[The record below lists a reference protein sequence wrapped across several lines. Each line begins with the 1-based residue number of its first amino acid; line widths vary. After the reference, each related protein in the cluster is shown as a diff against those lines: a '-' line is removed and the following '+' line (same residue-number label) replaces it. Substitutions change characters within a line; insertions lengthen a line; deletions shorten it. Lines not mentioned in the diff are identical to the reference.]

1 MEIEVKN
8 LTKKFEDQV
17 VVNKLSLNVPSGKIY
32 GFIGA
37 NGAGKTTTMRMMV
50 GLMKPNGGKIKY
62 DGIEMKYLDS
72 SMMGKIGIFISK
84 PNYYPN
90 LTAKE
95 NLLYLQKILH
105 KPSAEVDRVLE
116 LVRLKHAEN
125 KKVREFSLGMKQ
137 RLGLAIAF
145 LNNPEVLILD
155 EPTNGLDPKG
165 IFEIRQLLYYLAH
178 DEKRTIFI
186 SSHNISEIE
195 LLSDRI
201 CIIDRGNRIFEG
213 TVNELYAIDGM
224 EYCLKTDKRKETE
237 AILRQL
243 NLFYECKNNIFYI
256 KISKERI
263 PEMIT
268 RLVNMGIKIYEVTPN
283 NKLENIYLSLTEK
296 EENIGSDL
304 CVV

>member
-8 LTKKFEDQV
+8 LTKKFENQIA
-17 VVNKLSLNVPSGKIY
+17 VNNLSLNVPSGEIY

-50 GLMKPNGGKIKY
+50 GLMKPNSGEIRY
-62 DGIEMKYLDS
+62 DGTEMKYLDS
-72 SMMGKIGIFISK
+72 SMMEKIGIFISK

-90 LTAKE
+90 LTARE
-95 NLLYLQKILH
+95 NLSYLQNILH
-105 KPSAEVDRVLE
+105 KPIAEVDRVLE

-125 KKVREFSLGMKQ
+125 RKVKEFSLGMKQ

-165 IFEIRQLLYYLAH
+165 IFEIRQLLYYLSH

-195 LLSDRI
+195 LLSNRI
-201 CIIDRGNRIFEG
+201 CIIDRGNQIFEG
-213 TVNELYAIDGM
+213 TVNDLYAMEGM

-243 NLFYECKNNIFYI
+243 NLDYECKNNIFYV
-256 KISKERI
+256 KISKDRI
-263 PEMIT
+263 PELIT
-268 RLVNMGIKIYEVTPN
+268 QLVNMGIQIYEVTPN

-296 EENIGSDL
+296 KENTRSNL